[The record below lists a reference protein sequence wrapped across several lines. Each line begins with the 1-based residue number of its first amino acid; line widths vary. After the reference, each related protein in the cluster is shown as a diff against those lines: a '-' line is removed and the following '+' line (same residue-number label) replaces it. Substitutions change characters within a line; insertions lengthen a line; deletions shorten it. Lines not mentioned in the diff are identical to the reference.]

1 MLDEIDA
8 RFDHASEIR
17 SVQMQLRFSKVQRN
31 AVPFFMAAPG
41 S

>member
-1 MLDEIDA
+1 MLDEIDG
-8 RFDHASEIR
+8 RFGHASEIR

-31 AVPFFMAAPG
+31 AVPFFMASPG